1 MAELTKKRNTQP
13 TSRPDGWHPSARV
26 VLIQP
31 TTRQER
37 YTKRAVG
44 IARFVYNRMVA
55 NDQDCRD
62 QGLWLTPHELE
73 KEFNTAKHLNPDL
86 KFVNEVSKF
95 VAQGACR
102 NYRSAYHRWRNT
114 QLKARKPRFHKKN
127 RNGTGSFLAAS
138 GINTIKYD
146 GHRRIRLPYLGS
158 MKMTRS
164 LPEGT
169 IPYEVNIKKRN
180 GRWYASVAFWSPPAP
195 PPQRETQSAGG
206 VDVGIN
212 PLAADSDG
220 TQYQNPKALY
230 RALRKLA
237 RWQRAQARR
246 TPDKKGWWQAQHR
259 IDSVHRRITG
269 LRSNA
274 HHQTSRALVDKY
286 HTLGIES
293 LNVTGM
299 IKAGLQAKAL
309 SDAAMSD
316 LLRQI
321 SYKAERSG
329 THIVEASHWYPSSK
343 TCSGCGHYNQELQR
357 QPTWTCP
364 ACNSTHDRNLN
375 AARNLLKLALL
386 AVGED
391 VTLPNGTALTSGDS
405 TAGETAP
412 NEGRTKP
419 STPANTSPHAGNV
432 TVVTHLEYPSKG
444 AAST

>member
-1 MAELTKKRNTQP
+1 MAELTKKRNAQP
-13 TSRPDGWHPSARV
+13 TSCPDGWHPSARV
-26 VLIQP
+26 VLIQL
-31 TTRQER
+31 TRRQEH

-55 NDQDCRD
+55 NDQDGRD

-86 KFVNEVSKF
+86 KFVTQVSKF

-102 NYRSAYHRWRNT
+102 NYRNAYHRWRNKDI
-114 QLKARKPRFHKKN
+114 KARKPTLHKKN
-127 RNGTGSFLAAS
+127 RTGTGSFLAAS
-138 GINTIKYD
+138 GIPTIKYD

-158 MKMTRS
+158 VKMTRP

-169 IPYEVNIKKRN
+169 IPYEATIKKRN
-180 GRWYASVAFWSPPAP
+180 GRWYASVAFWSPPGP

-220 TQYQNPKALY
+220 TQYQNPNALH

-237 RWQRAQARR
+237 RWQRAQTRR
-246 TPDKKGWWQAQHR
+246 TQNKKGWWQAQRR
-259 IDSVHRRITG
+259 IDSVQHRITG
-269 LRSNA
+269 LRNNA
-274 HHQTSRALVDKY
+274 HHQTSRTLVRKY

-293 LNVTGM
+293 LNVAGM
-299 IKAGLQAKAL
+299 IRAGLQAKAL

-321 SYKAERSG
+321 RYKADRYG
-329 THIVEASHWYPSSK
+329 TRLIEASQWYPSSK
-343 TCSGCGHYNQELQR
+343 TCSGCGHYNQELGR

-364 ACNSTHDRNLN
+364 ACNSTHDRNIN

-386 AVGED
+386 AVGEN
-391 VTLPNGTALTSGDS
+391 VTLPDGTALTSGDS
-405 TAGETAP
+405 TTGETAP
-412 NEGRTKP
+412 NEGRTKQ
-419 STPANTSPHAGNV
+419 STPANAQPVLAM
-432 TVVTHLEYPSKG
+432 
-444 AAST
+444 